1 MSLDQKI
8 AEMLQF
14 SNQYYMNVNIFIMV
28 IQGLS
33 IITNGFIII
42 LFISSKRL
50 QRNTALR
57 LILLLCVTDWL
68 FAVTTIPY
76 VVQYIVNWNAVEFNY
91 DGILVITLSLPL
103 TVQFKVNLI
112 ITTAIALDRYQAMH
126 FSMHYRTKNHNLFV
140 FYTLLLGIILSLV
153 DVYFEYALDPLPVNT
168 KCAAVG
174 CFTSLKFRLYWGS
187 TNLAL
192 SFVLLFI
199 TALVGRELCNLNQPE
214 VLSNPEAK
222 PDQNANRLSMA
233 ILIIA
238 LTFQTIPSM
247 LVGISDLF
255 GLNSFQKLGPFYIVG
270 LLLCGLCNS
279 IVYIALHLELK
290 TAAKRFLR
298 LIPNEIKVATVS
310 YSTPHSRMTR
320 FH

>member
-1 MSLDQKI
+1 
-8 AEMLQF
+8 
-14 SNQYYMNVNIFIMV
+14 MV
-28 IQGLS
+28 Q
-33 IITNGFIII
+33 
-42 LFISSKRL
+42 
-50 QRNTALR
+50 
-57 LILLLCVTDWL
+57 
-68 FAVTTIPY
+68 Y
-76 VVQYIVNWNAVEFNY
+76 VVNWDPVEFNY

-126 FSMHYRTKNHNLFV
+126 FSIYYRTKNHNFFV
-140 FYTLLLGIILSLV
+140 LYTLLLGIFLSLI
-153 DVYFEYALDPLPVNT
+153 DVYFEYAMDPLPVNT

-187 TNLAL
+187 TNVGL
-192 SFVLLFI
+192 SCVLLII
-199 TALVGRELCNLNQPE
+199 TALVGRELRNLNQPE

-222 PDQNANRLSMA
+222 PDRHVIQANRLSMA

-238 LTFQTIPSM
+238 LIFQTIPSM
-247 LVGISDLF
+247 LVGISDFF

-279 IVYIALHLELK
+279 IVYVALHLELK

-298 LIPNEIKVATVS
+298 CLPNEIKVTTIS
-310 YSTPHSRMTR
+310 YSTAHSRMTR
-320 FH
+320 LH

>member
-153 DVYFEYALDPLPVNT
+153 DVYFEYALDPLPPL
-168 KCAAVG
+168 AASHRSSSDCTG
-174 CFTSLKFRLYWGS
+174 AQQIWRLV
-187 TNLAL
+187 
-192 SFVLLFI
+192 SFFLFI